1 MTDVKGEGKGRGRG
15 GLMSSGGSGKK
26 RPYALLLLLALGA
39 AVLSVVILQKMRER
53 RVFGILLQ
61 ERDSQLL
68 SLQLLLEKEKS
79 ANKDIRKKHDELK
92 AKAGSLRTQ
101 RMELNNK
108 LLESESATTYLKVM
122 QQELESALV
131 DKENYIKQIQERTSD
146 DSSNRIAEL
155 TKQIQQKDGEI
166 ENLKRHL
173 SDLNTPQKTE
183 EQPKVTESSTTAETN
198 TTESDQAL
206 PGDSKEENW
215 VKFTTNLEDETNQ
228 NSDKQKEGRK
238 NLEVKVDSEGMEKE
252 EQVIQ
257 GNTLNE
263 NGNVD
268 STVASGGEGVTD
280 EVQDQQAAG
289 GSGARKLKMFT
300 SYGI

>member
-1 MTDVKGEGKGRGRG
+1 
-15 GLMSSGGSGKK
+15 
-26 RPYALLLLLALGA
+26 
-39 AVLSVVILQKMRER
+39 
-53 RVFGILLQ
+53 
-61 ERDSQLL
+61 
-68 SLQLLLEKEKS
+68 
-79 ANKDIRKKHDELK
+79 
-92 AKAGSLRTQ
+92 
-101 RMELNNK
+101 MELNNK

-155 TKQIQQKDGEI
+155 TQHIQQKDSEI
-166 ENLKRHL
+166 EDLKRRL

-183 EQPKVTESSTTAETN
+183 EQPKVTESSKTAETN
-198 TTESDQAL
+198 TSESDQASSD
-206 PGDSKEENW
+206 DSKEENW

-238 NLEVKVDSEGMEKE
+238 NLEVKADSEGMEKEGFQENKSKSNEKE

>member
-1 MTDVKGEGKGRGRG
+1 
-15 GLMSSGGSGKK
+15 
-26 RPYALLLLLALGA
+26 
-39 AVLSVVILQKMRER
+39 
-53 RVFGILLQ
+53 
-61 ERDSQLL
+61 
-68 SLQLLLEKEKS
+68 
-79 ANKDIRKKHDELK
+79 
-92 AKAGSLRTQ
+92 
-101 RMELNNK
+101 MELNNK

-146 DSSNRIAEL
+146 DSSNRLAEL
-155 TKQIQQKDGEI
+155 TKQIQQKDSEI
-166 ENLKRHL
+166 EDLKRRL

-215 VKFTTNLEDETNQ
+215 VKFTTNLEDDTNQ

-238 NLEVKVDSEGMEKE
+238 NLEVKVDSEGMEKAGFQENRLESNEKE

-280 EVQDQQAAG
+280 EVQDHQAAG